1 MRDVQLTSKKRE
13 IIVIGITPEMIKRV
27 QELNISVV
35 EEIKKS
41 TDFALQ
47 SREMQNASM
56 QMAIELGN

>member
-1 MRDVQLTSKKRE
+1 MQLTNKKRE
-13 IIVIGITPEMIKRV
+13 IVVIGITPEMIKRV

-35 EEIKKS
+35 EDMKKPI
-41 TDFALQ
+41 DFVLQ